1 MARGKLCPVCGTENT
16 GGQPH
21 SWHKAGHRRSGL
33 TVEQVAE
40 LSRQTREANHLVR
53 VVAEAVDDAREPDAW
68 RPQAARTA
76 YHREYWSKNIE
87 RRREQSRLAKQRAR
101 MKRRLK
107 PLIEHLCHAV
117 DLGRETARW

>member
-21 SWHKAGHRRSGL
+21 RWHHAHRKSGL

-40 LSRQTREANHLVR
+40 MSRKTREANHLVR
-53 VVAEAVDDAREPDAW
+53 VVADAVDDAREPDKWDPGETRA
-68 RPQAARTA
+68 A
-76 YHREYWSKNIE
+76 YHRAYYAKHLE
-87 RRREQSRLAKQRAR
+87 RRRMQAR
-101 MKRRLK
+101 ESKRKRTLGRK
-107 PLIEHLCHAV
+107 LRPLIDDLCNAV